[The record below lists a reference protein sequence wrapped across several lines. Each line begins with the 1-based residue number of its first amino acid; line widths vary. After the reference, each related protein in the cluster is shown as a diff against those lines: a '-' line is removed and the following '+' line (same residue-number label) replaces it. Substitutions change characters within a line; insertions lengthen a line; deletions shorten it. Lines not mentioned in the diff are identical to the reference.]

1 MNEHL
6 RSDEVGA
13 ALQREVSDLHDTPL
27 TLGDVRGRARR
38 IQRRRHGVRAAAAVT
53 LAAVAVPAVLLLGG
67 TDDRTDGVD
76 PATPTPPGTSGT
88 AVLHDGTVTL
98 GDGRTVDLA
107 IGDAAVSSLGVLSD
121 GRMVLTTNTPEV
133 VQVLSADGSEAATYP
148 VELNTFAMGPT
159 DDTAAW
165 IAPDGRVQVLEAG
178 IREPIGLQALPQR
191 RRTFWTVDAVIGDEC
206 LMSGSGCRVL
216 ASDGDHTTT
225 VVTMEGV
232 ADLEADEA
240 FSVSDVSRDGGTWAV
255 AFRPGRNE
263 QFGCSGLYD
272 VASDAVVARTCETSN
287 LEFAPDG
294 QHLLGTRGDNNMDGR
309 VTVLDRDLTTVL
321 TYQGVRD
328 MVVSRS
334 AWADAE
340 ALLLAVVGFEDQ
352 QWSLLRVPI
361 DGSDPTTVM
370 GPVDGGNPE
379 LESEFLPSM

>member
-6 RSDEVGA
+6 HSDDVGA
-13 ALQREVSDLHDTPL
+13 ALQREVSDLHDTPI

-38 IQRRRHGVRAAAAVT
+38 IQRRRHGVRATAAVA

-76 PATPTPPGTSGT
+76 PATPSITGT

-98 GDGRTVDLA
+98 GDGSTVDLA
-107 IGDAAVSSLGVLSD
+107 IGDVDVSSFGVLSD
-121 GRMVLTTNTPEV
+121 GRMVLTTDEPGVVEV
-133 VQVLSADGSEAATYP
+133 FDADGAQVATHP
-148 VELNTFAMGPT
+148 VELNTFATGPT

-165 IAPDGRVQVLEAG
+165 IAPDGRVQVLVAG

-191 RRTFWTVDAVIGDEC
+191 LGYWMVDAVIGDDC
-206 LMSGSGCRVL
+206 SMSGSSCRVL

-225 VVTMEGV
+225 VVSMDEV
-232 ADLEADEA
+232 ADLDARED
-240 FSVSDVSRDGGTWAV
+240 FSVSDVSPDGATWAV
-255 AFRPGRNE
+255 EFLPGENE

-272 VASDAVVARTCETSN
+272 EASDTVTARTCATSN

-294 QHLLGTRGDNNMDGR
+294 QHLLGARGDNNMDGR

-321 TYQGVRD
+321 TYDGDRQV
-328 MVVSRS
+328 VVSRS

-340 ALLLAVVGFEDQ
+340 ALLLAVVGVEDQ
-352 QWSLLRVPI
+352 QWSLQRVPI
-361 DGSDPTTVM
+361 DGSTPTTVV